1 MKHFDIS
8 REFQETPY
16 FKLND
21 ALLMSR
27 DWNTHISDNTLIAV
41 GSQKG
46 AAHVFS
52 KVSADLDSFC
62 ESLLKEVEANENPRS
77 YEYDEVVG
85 YLVSGMSC
93 MEVSCARPGEINI
106 AVDPRNREYL
116 KIIDNKI
123 QIMKRADNNSDYYVS
138 YQQELSEAEMQE
150 FKKKITNKMKFIQSF
165 YDLVKSVH

>member
-1 MKHFDIS
+1 MQ
-8 REFQETPY
+8 R
-16 FKLND
+16 
-21 ALLMSR
+21 
-27 DWNTHISDNTLIAV
+27 
-41 GSQKG
+41 
-46 AAHVFS
+46 HVFS

-62 ESLLKEVEANENPRS
+62 ESLLNEVQANDNPRS

-93 MEVSCARPGEINI
+93 MEISCVRPGEINI

-150 FKKKITNKMKFIQSF
+150 FKR
-165 YDLVKSVH
+165 KSQIK

>member
-8 REFQETPY
+8 REVQETPY
-16 FKLND
+16 FTLND

-41 GSQKG
+41 GSNKG

-62 ESLLKEVEANENPRS
+62 DSLLKEVEANENPRS
-77 YEYDEVVG
+77 YEYNEVVG

-93 MEVSCARPGEINI
+93 MELSCVRPGEINI

-123 QIMKRADNNSDYYVS
+123 QIMKRADNNIDYVVS
-138 YQQELSEAEMQE
+138 YQQEMSEAEMKV
-150 FKKKITNKMKFIQSF
+150 FKTNITQKIKFIQRY